1 MEPKKIKELLEDLN
15 FDVSPEPTTGLSEEE
30 VKQKGEEALNRFID
44 VFAPKKEIEP
54 DNDSQE

>member
-1 MEPKKIKELLEDLN
+1 METKKIKELLEDLN

-30 VKQKGEEALNRFID
+30 VMQKGEQALRTFID

-54 DNDSQE
+54 ENED